1 MKFTAGLRMLALLR
15 RISLALEGIHEQAI
29 YRNER
34 QFPPIID
41 AGPGKPRGIVISR
54 GKPEK
59 SDGM

>member
-1 MKFTAGLRMLALLR
+1 MKFSASLRMLGLLR
-15 RISLALEGIHEQAI
+15 RIALALEGIHEQAI

-34 QFPPIID
+34 EFPPIKD

-59 SDGM
+59 IEQ